1 MLDHLVLGKLI
12 KSYHH
17 TTPGSRTPGFLHTLA
32 LFAIISPLG
41 YGLYRSVYGYFQFGI
56 VAAYSWGRPWFLA
69 SLLAGLLFALY
80 VMVRHIRSKSN
91 VYFYEKGIQVSQYR
105 QEPQSL
111 LWKDIKYIF
120 EDSRQTTFFWLPVG
134 ENYAVRIVSSGG
146 RELYIQ
152 DSLSNIGEL
161 IQRIKAKTFPRL
173 RNSVISKFQN
183 GDDVSFGPINI
194 SSKYLEFKTYQYPW
208 SRLKDIH
215 INSGKLVIELHNQQ
229 RITIPVKD
237 IPNIEILLQLLMDG
251 ISY

>member
-17 TTPGSRTPGFLHTLA
+17 ATPGSRTPGFLHALA
-32 LFAIISPLG
+32 LLAIISPFG
-41 YGLYRSVYGYFQFGI
+41 YGLYRSVYGYFKFGI

-69 SLLAGLLFALY
+69 SLLAGLLFAIY
-80 VMVRHIRSKSN
+80 IMVRHIRSKSN
-91 VYFYEKGIQVSQYR
+91 VYFYEKGIQVSRYR

-120 EDSRQTTFFWLPVG
+120 EDSQQTSFFWLPVG
-134 ENYAVRIVSSGG
+134 ENYAVRIVSLDG

-173 RNSVISKFQN
+173 RNSIISKFQD
-183 GDDVSFGPINI
+183 GSDISFGPITI
-194 SSKYLEFKTYQYPW
+194 SLNYLELNADQYPW

-215 INSGKLVIELHNQQ
+215 IGSGKLVIELQNQQ
-229 RITIPVKD
+229 RITFPVKD
-237 IPNIEILLQLLMDG
+237 IPNIEILLQLLVDG